1 MEAKPPPDVQ
11 LVFAKDA
18 RGLARG
24 LQAALSALPADG
36 MIWLAWPK
44 RSSGVPTE
52 LTRERVRAI
61 GLRERLVDVKVCAI
75 DETWSGLKFVVR
87 KEERDAWPGPPTTI
101 GT

>member
-1 MEAKPPPDVQ
+1 VQ
-11 LVFAKDA
+11 LIFSKDA